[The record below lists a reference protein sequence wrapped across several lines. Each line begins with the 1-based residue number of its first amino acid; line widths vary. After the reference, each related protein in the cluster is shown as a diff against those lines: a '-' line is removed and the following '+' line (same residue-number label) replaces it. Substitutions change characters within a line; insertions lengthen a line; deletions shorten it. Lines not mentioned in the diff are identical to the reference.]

1 MKLFTLFVLAA
12 SLVLVGCEK
21 KPEDTSK
28 PATPPT
34 TTNK

>member
-1 MKLFTLFVLAA
+1 MKLFTLFVLAC

-21 KPEDTSK
+21 KPE

-34 TTNK
+34 GTSTNK